1 MTGILLFFI
10 GVLTLAGIFG
20 ILALILNLEAGWAGL
35 WDLGIAGLVAVGAY
49 VYVITTQTRVEDVS
63 LRPGWPTWAGVL
75 AAALAAG
82 LVALIIGVPSLR
94 VRGEYFLIT
103 TLAFAEV
110 IRQLT
115 INMSSV
121 TRGTVGFSQLDRP
134 LDQVVT
140 GSEYRFVLLGV
151 VWSVL
156 AVAYWLVRRL
166 GRAPFGRL
174 LRATRDND
182 PVALSLGKHTNR
194 WRIQTF
200 VLAGVLYGAAAP
212 LYVWF
217 VRSLTPSLFGP
228 EITFVVW
235 TALVVGGIGSMN
247 GPVIGALVL
256 VLLTETLSLFQGST
270 ELAVVLASVRFI
282 VLGLVLILVMRL
294 RPLGLAA
301 ERRTFAGASTRFRE
315 EKGAIEEAA

>member
-1 MTGILLFFI
+1 
-10 GVLTLAGIFG
+10 
-20 ILALILNLEAGWAGL
+20 LALVLNLEAGWGGL

-49 VYVITTQTRVEDVS
+49 VFVVTTQSRVEDVA
-63 LRPGWPTWAGVL
+63 LHPGWPMWAGIL
-75 AAALAAG
+75 AGAVASG
-82 LVALIIGVPSLR
+82 LVALIIGFPSLR

-115 INMSSV
+115 INLSPI

-134 LDQVVT
+134 FEELAA
-140 GSEYRFVLLGV
+140 GSSYRFVLLGLVWLV
-151 VWSVL
+151 VAL
-156 AVAYWLVRRL
+156 TYWLVRRL
-166 GRAPFGRL
+166 GYAPFGRL
-174 LRATRDND
+174 LRAVRDND
-182 PVALSLGKHTNR
+182 PVALSMGKHTNR

-200 VLAGVLYGAAAP
+200 VLAGFLYGAAAP

-217 VRSLTPSLFGP
+217 VRSLTPSLFAP

-235 TALVVGGIGSMN
+235 TALVVGGMGSLS

-256 VLLTETLSLFQGST
+256 VLLTETLSLFQGSA

-282 VLGLVLILVMRL
+282 VLGLVLILVMRF
-294 RPLGLAA
+294 RPGGVVA
-301 ERRTFAGASTRFRE
+301 EQRTFARASRRVPGVAE
-315 EKGAIEEAA
+315 EEATA